1 MKTKLKKTYNILL
14 RILILAATYRFLY
27 KKMFQDRDWHQQYN
41 QFTGLLDK
49 PGIKDFLFIVFL
61 LMLVNWG
68 IESQKWRYIIRKIEK
83 VSFFRSVQAVFAG
96 VSISFFTPNRTGE
109 YFGRAFILDKASH
122 VEGILITILGSM
134 CQLFVTILTGT
145 LAMAVF
151 IPRFMGSSIF
161 FSGHIYTGLVIL
173 VVLMD
178 LLLLFLLVNV
188 QFLSVLRDKLLRSKL
203 KRFRKHLAVFSGFRQ
218 HEMIYVIGL
227 SFLRYLVF
235 TTQFLLLLKIFSVT
249 VPVFDCII
257 ITSLIFFVMTIV
269 PTVTLTEL
277 GVRNSAAI
285 YFFGIYFSH
294 STSLPDPVMIG
305 ILSATTL
312 LWIINL
318 AIPAVIG
325 TMFVF
330 RLKFFRRTPP
340 PALRSSAKCQV
351 QNEKPHP
358 RPLPQEGGECRDT

>member
-1 MKTKLKKTYNILL
+1 
-14 RILILAATYRFLY
+14 
-27 KKMFQDRDWHQQYN
+27 
-41 QFTGLLDK
+41 
-49 PGIKDFLFIVFL
+49 
-61 LMLVNWG
+61 
-68 IESQKWRYIIRKIEK
+68 
-83 VSFFRSVQAVFAG
+83 
-96 VSISFFTPNRTGE
+96 
-109 YFGRAFILDKASH
+109 
-122 VEGILITILGSM
+122 
-134 CQLFVTILTGT
+134 
-145 LAMAVF
+145 MAVF

-188 QFLSVLRDKLLRSKL
+188 QFLSVLRDKLLRSRL
-203 KRFRKHLAVFSGFRQ
+203 KRFRKHLAVFSGFQQ